1 MAQIKK
7 CNVTG
12 IETDVTNFYRG
23 QNRVKA
29 VDNLRRISGLNT
41 KQLKR
46 TFEQL
51 KTY

>member
-7 CNVTG
+7 CSVTG
-12 IETDVTNFYRG
+12 IETDASNFYPG
-23 QNRVKA
+23 QTRVKA

-41 KQLKR
+41 KQLRR